1 MKSVPIHIAILL
13 FFQTFFFSTKDVLLN
28 YYLFDKAGEVA
39 HLLVHFPTASNKWAR
54 LAGSEPATQGS
65 IPMWEAGIQT
75 AHLSSVTSQGAR

>member
-54 LAGSEPATQGS
+54 LAG
-65 IPMWEAGIQT
+65 
-75 AHLSSVTSQGAR
+75 